1 MKGPCWLCNTQ
12 MASCNLANYFTSFF
26 FTSTTC
32 HFGRRQCRN
41 LNINPDSLWPI
52 NRLHSTTQQGEK
64 NMASHSTQQ
73 WLVQR
78 PGKREYSQHRPE
90 RCPQHKHPKP
100 KKKCKYNNT
109 PRVTVVDSDQLRSSW
124 PASTLRCSCQNLK
137 INKLKEQAEGAR
149 WLQTQTALPC
159 SNRLGPLRQPR
170 LGQLVLASWSCHA
183 RLAILVLRGV
193 QAERPCPRHWPET
206 ESCTC
211 RPAADP
217 SQTIRLVR
225 PILVSLVLGL
235 KFSLGT
241 KF

>member
-1 MKGPCWLCNTQ
+1 

-26 FTSTTC
+26 SQVLHVTLGDVSVVILTLIPIRYGQLTGSTPPRSKGKRT
-32 HFGRRQCRN
+32 
-41 LNINPDSLWPI
+41 
-52 NRLHSTTQQGEK
+52 
-64 NMASHSTQQ
+64 
-73 WLVQR
+73 WLVTAHSSDSSKGLEKGNIRSIVLKDARNTSIQN
-78 PGKREYSQHRPE
+78 Q
-90 RCPQHKHPKP
+90 